1 MSQENVDL
9 WMQAADAINA
19 RQIPDEVA
27 ERLFAPGFR
36 MENLATALTER
47 TYHGAAGVREWIRDT
62 FEVVDES
69 ARYEV
74 EEILADRED
83 FLVARVRI
91 VGHGA
96 RSGIPVAMRWVTVIW
111 FQDGKM
117 SRGVG
122 YLTRREALEA
132 VGLTE

>member
-1 MSQENVDL
+1 MSQENLDL

-19 RQIPDEVA
+19 RQISDEVA
-27 ERLFAPGFR
+27 ERLFAPGLR

-69 ARYEV
+69 TRYEV
-74 EEILADRED
+74 EEILADGDD
-83 FLVARVRI
+83 FLVARVSI

-117 SRGVG
+117 TRTGG

-132 VGLTE
+132 VGLAG